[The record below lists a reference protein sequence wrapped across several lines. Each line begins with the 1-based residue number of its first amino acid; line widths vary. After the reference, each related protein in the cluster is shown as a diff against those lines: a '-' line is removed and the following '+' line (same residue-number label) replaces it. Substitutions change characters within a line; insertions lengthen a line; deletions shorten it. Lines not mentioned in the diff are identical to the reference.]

1 MLIKQVEELKKKN
14 QQKSNFYTPNGLHVF
29 FKDKINNENVDMEK
43 VIAKIES
50 TLPRHLYSEVEM
62 IIVGWFDEFE
72 EKNVNAF
79 YDSGTVYASNLQ
91 DDNEDLYD
99 DLIHEIAHSL
109 EEPHGYE
116 IYGDEKVKNE
126 FLRKRKHLHN
136 LLWSNGIKAPLSFFT
151 NVEHDEEFDEFLY
164 QKVGYDK
171 LSPLVQGLFV
181 SAYAA
186 TDLREYFATGF
197 TEFYLDSNHT
207 FLKKMSP
214 ALYEKIYML
223 QNPDKLDAY

>member
-1 MLIKQVEELKKKN
+1 M
-14 QQKSNFYTPNGLHVF
+14 
-29 FKDKINNENVDMEK
+29 
-43 VIAKIES
+43 
-50 TLPRHLYSEVEM
+50 
-62 IIVGWFDEFE
+62 
-72 EKNVNAF
+72 
-79 YDSGTVYASNLQ
+79 
-91 DDNEDLYD
+91 
-99 DLIHEIAHSL
+99 
-109 EEPHGYE
+109 
-116 IYGDEKVKNE
+116 
-126 FLRKRKHLHN
+126 
-136 LLWSNGIKAPLSFFT
+136 WSNGIKAPLSFFT